1 MNLRNADETTISAL
15 LDHDQDW
22 AELIFDLE
30 EFASHRGHFSGMEVH
45 HIEPER
51 ERTVSLWEL
60 EHLAIHICH
69 AKLDPTDS
77 NHAKVGAF
85 VKVFPGA
92 FRRQVHLSD
101 SLQVRVV
108 SFGQTRPSKT
118 VEEMTRIANLPQ
130 AKAAQQRVG
139 AKTGAANARKGAEKT
154 RGKPRSVPITWGD
167 KISDSMCSL
176 PQCSCIVCHSEMRYH
191 QGNIKQHSNSP
202 KCIPY
207 GEVVMQC
214 VFCQHPFI
222 SNNLGTLTRHINS
235 SNCKGLNL

>member
-1 MNLRNADETTISAL
+1 MNLRNADETTISVL
-15 LDHDQDW
+15 LDYDQDW

-30 EFASHRGHFSGMEVH
+30 EFASYRGHFSGMEVH

-92 FRRQVHLSD
+92 FRRQVSLSD
-101 SLQVRVV
+101 FLRVRVI

-118 VEEMTRIANLPQ
+118 VEEMTRISNLPQ
-130 AKAAQQRVG
+130 SKSAQQRVG
-139 AKTGAANARKGAEKT
+139 AKTGAANAKKGAEKT
-154 RGKPRSVPITWGD
+154 RGKPRTVPITWGD
-167 KISDSMCSL
+167 KISDAMSSL
-176 PQCSCIVCHSEMRYH
+176 PKCSCIVCHTELSVNK
-191 QGNIKQHSNSP
+191 GSIKQHMNSP
-202 KCIPY
+202 KCVPY
-207 GEVVMQC
+207 DKIVMQC
-214 VFCQHPFI
+214 IFCHKPFF
-222 SNNLGTLTRHINS
+222 SDNLGTLTRHIKS
-235 SNCKGLNL
+235 QNCK

>member
-1 MNLRNADETTISAL
+1 MNLQNADETTISAL
-15 LDHDQDW
+15 LDYDQDW

-30 EFASHRGHFSGMEVH
+30 EFASYRGHSPGMEVH

-92 FRRQVHLSD
+92 FRRQVSLSD

-108 SFGQTRPSKT
+108 SFGQTRPSRT

-130 AKAAQQRVG
+130 TLKANR
-139 AKTGAANARKGAEKT
+139 KPKPHAADNGRKGAEKT
-154 RGKPRSVPITWGD
+154 RGKPRTVPITWGG
-167 KISDSMCSL
+167 KISEAIASRGEYTCPHCGKVMKNWPSSILQHQRGSKCLKLSSL
-176 PQCSCIVCHSEMRYH
+176 
-191 QGNIKQHSNSP
+191 
-202 KCIPY
+202 
-207 GEVVMQC
+207 
-214 VFCQHPFI
+214 
-222 SNNLGTLTRHINS
+222 
-235 SNCKGLNL
+235 